1 MVRAMWYKITTI
13 GKKTK
18 RKDKL
23 LKTKVL
29 FSKDVIDES
38 SFERHLGYYTTCIWN

>member
-1 MVRAMWYKITTI
+1 MVRARWYKITTI
-13 GKKTK
+13 GKNTK

-29 FSKDVIDES
+29 FSKDVIIGG
-38 SFERHLGYYTTCIWN
+38 SFARHPAHYTTCAWN